1 MYFQYYYMLLTI
13 SKFFKRISSLKLP
26 TFLYNKKK
34 RQATGSVLSS
44 RVINPWRLPKPKKSK
59 RLLSFREVKTFGSL
73 QLLVIPENTWESLMP
88 YICFILRIKCTYVIW
103 MKVFFGKKR
112 NGFCLET
119 PCFFMASKY
128 LFVQSFVSV
137 WVNKLNSF
145 CLADAAFFA
154 IFIVWVFFG
163 IPTIPTSVTIDSAYR
178 EAVFDLKIPSCL
190 LLHTKLSIYFSLSW
204 ETKAGFLVIVLVGTP
219 FRAECSGDIKNVQE
233 IFLLSLNLYFAPI
246 LLLFFLFKKK
256 LAIFC

>member
-1 MYFQYYYMLLTI
+1 M
-13 SKFFKRISSLKLP
+13 
-26 TFLYNKKK
+26 
-34 RQATGSVLSS
+34 
-44 RVINPWRLPKPKKSK
+44 
-59 RLLSFREVKTFGSL
+59 
-73 QLLVIPENTWESLMP
+73 
-88 YICFILRIKCTYVIW
+88 
-103 MKVFFGKKR
+103 
-112 NGFCLET
+112 
-119 PCFFMASKY
+119 
-128 LFVQSFVSV
+128 
-137 WVNKLNSF
+137 NKLNSF

-178 EAVFDLKIPSCL
+178 EAVFDLKIPFCL